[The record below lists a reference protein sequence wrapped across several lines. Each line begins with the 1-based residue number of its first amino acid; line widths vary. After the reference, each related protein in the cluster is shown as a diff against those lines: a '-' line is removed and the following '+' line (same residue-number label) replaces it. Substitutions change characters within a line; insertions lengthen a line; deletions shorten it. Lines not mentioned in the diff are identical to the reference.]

1 MKVIRYIAAVSL
13 FALLASCQM
22 NTADDGNQ
30 NETPSSESTSEY
42 TVSFD
47 LNYPEDTD
55 EYMFC
60 DVTVNVPPAS
70 ITAKT
75 GQNITLPVCS
85 TEMTRYPRNRYGEDG
100 VGYEF
105 DKWNTSADGSGT
117 AYAAGS
123 SFKVTSTLTLY
134 ATYKQK
140 ENSGSGEAEDASVLD
155 FSSVTSY
162 SMKVGDTVN
171 LASLIGESSVY
182 YEIQGGSD
190 VVELGSGSLTAIGP
204 GSAIVKA
211 VDWDDSSKIWY
222 CNITVTVEGFSGSAL
237 DYKLIGRWED
247 GNSYLFFDADKTGE
261 LKVYKNGSLLQEST
275 FTWSSFENSYGKYLT
290 LSNCSADYLE
300 GKQYTIT
307 NLSATTLNLH
317 GYLAFGAAQD
327 TSWSK
332 Q

>member
-30 NETPSSESTSEY
+30 NDNPSSESTKEY

-55 EYMFC
+55 VYMFC

-70 ITAKT
+70 IKAKS
-75 GQNITLPVCS
+75 GQNITLPACS

-105 DKWNTSADGSGT
+105 DKWNTSADGNGT
-117 AYAAGS
+117 AYSAGT
-123 SFKVTSTLTLY
+123 SFQLYSTVTLY

-140 ENSGSGEAEDASVLD
+140 ENSGSEDAEDVSALD
-155 FSSVTSY
+155 FSTVSSY

-182 YEIQGGSD
+182 YEIQSGSD

-211 VDWDDSSKIWY
+211 VDWDDSSISWY
-222 CNITVTVEGFSGSAL
+222 CNITVSVEGFTGSSL
-237 DYKLIGRWED
+237 DYKLIGRWAA
-247 GNSYLFFDADKTGE
+247 GNSYLFFDAEKTGE

-275 FTWSSFENSYGKYLT
+275 FTWSSLENSYGKYLI

-307 NLSATTLNLH
+307 NISATILNLH
-317 GYLAFGAAQD
+317 GYLAFGSAQD

-332 Q
+332 K